1 MKKFLLTIAALTMSV
16 AMFAQ
21 AETSEK
27 REDGNEFVGKK
38 IAVFAV
44 GNQYDY
50 DASKRVLRPSGG
62 QGAAVGQ
69 SNAQLMTNMLSW
81 YGGKVLNPYD
91 QEYRALQSVIN
102 SMNGDGDV
110 SALQA
115 KAKELGVDYV
125 FFEDM
130 EWMMFLDQLFIYE
143 YQIKMLDVAANV
155 IDRKSAYFYIN
166 ALKDASNM
174 DGATS
179 RMTNGHADALKEMV
193 TRITPRLWGIVG
205 LSKNGKKADM
215 YSATFA
221 GYYQNDVFHIYKAGG
236 EQRDLYGEPTAF
248 ITLAPL
254 AKSTNIEVE
263 NPKYI
268 ISLDNKIELDPAL
281 IASAGSLITAN
292 IPGLEYP
299 SLPITVV
306 SLDGANAS
314 SYDNHNKEV
323 TNYALY
329 NAIHKNKMLKVVA
342 DPSNAEV
349 APKYECKLSNY
360 SEAKN
365 VVKVKLTITDLAT
378 GSAVK
383 EAAIESHTS
392 NLDDVIASYV
402 NEVFGTPVALG
413 NVEKKTISYFV
424 PCPIAYEEGEKF
436 LLSLN
441 DENHTPVVVYELV
454 SWKGQEYVFTE
465 SKVLDKKAA
474 GKIGKDPDAQYILS
488 RYVEPLKDPK
498 KDNSEF
504 KKVAG
509 ANKMF
514 DLLGM

>member
-1 MKKFLLTIAALTMSV
+1 MKKLILSSMALLLGIV
-16 AMFAQ
+16 MFAQ
-21 AETSEK
+21 DNASGK

-38 IAVFAV
+38 IAVFAA
-44 GNQYDY
+44 GHQYDY
-50 DASKRVLRPSGG
+50 DANKRVMRPSGG
-62 QGAAVGQ
+62 QGEAIAQ
-69 SNAQLMTNMLSW
+69 SNAELMTSMLSW
-81 YGGKVLNPYD
+81 YGGIVLNPYD
-91 QEYRALQSVIN
+91 QECRALQSVIN
-102 SMNGDGDV
+102 SMNGDV

-115 KAKELGVDYV
+115 KAKDLGVDYV

-179 RMTNGHADALKEMV
+179 RMTNGHADALKEMA

-215 YSATFA
+215 YSATFS

-236 EQRDLYGEPTAF
+236 EQHDLNGESSIF
-248 ITLAPL
+248 ITLTPL
-254 AKSTNIEVE
+254 ARSTNIEIE
-263 NPKYI
+263 DSKYI
-268 ISLDNKIELDPAL
+268 ISLDSKIELDPAL

-292 IPGLEYP
+292 IPGLDYP
-299 SLPITVV
+299 SIPITVV
-306 SLDGANAS
+306 SLEGANAS

-342 DPSNAEV
+342 DPSNPV
-349 APKYECKLSNY
+349 IAPKYECKLSNY

-365 VVKVKLTITDLAT
+365 VVKVKLSITDLTT
-378 GSAVK
+378 GSIVK

-392 NLDDVIASYV
+392 NLDAVIASYV

-454 SWKGQEYVFTE
+454 SWKGQEYVFEE

-474 GKIGKDPDAQYILS
+474 GKIGKDPDAQYILT
-488 RYVEPLKDPK
+488 RYAEPLKDPK

-504 KKVAG
+504 KKVAS
-509 ANKMF
+509 ANKVF
-514 DLLGM
+514 DILGK